1 MNTLAFFLNQSV
13 NALSQAALLFFLG
26 VGLTL
31 IFGIMRIVNFA
42 HGALYM
48 LGAFIGYSLAHATGT
63 YWVAL
68 ALAPVLVGVIG
79 TAFELVILRRL
90 YRRDAHA
97 FLMVTFGLAL
107 VVTEAVRLIWGPD
120 ALQVPPP
127 KLLSGVVLL
136 LGEPF
141 PVYRLFLAASGVVV
155 ALAIWQ
161 LLERT
166 RLGLVIRATS
176 QNAEMVHALGIDV
189 NLVRSGVF
197 GIGCGLAALG
207 GVLAA
212 PLVTASHGMAA
223 TVIIDA
229 FVIVIIGGMGSFI
242 GSLIGALLIAFV
254 QVFGN
259 YYLPDF
265 ALAFMYLM
273 MLLVLVVRPGGLLGK
288 EA

>member
-1 MNTLAFFLNQSV
+1 MSTLAFFLNQGV

-48 LGAFIGYSLAHATGT
+48 LGAFIGYSLLRWTGIF
-63 YWVAL
+63 WLAL
-68 ALAPVLVGVIG
+68 ALAPILVGLIG
-79 TAFELVILRRL
+79 TVFELVILRQL

-127 KLLSGVVLL
+127 KLLSGIVFL

-141 PVYRLFLAASGVVV
+141 PTYRLFLAGFGVVM
-155 ALAIWQ
+155 AIAIWQ

-166 RLGLVIRATS
+166 RLGLLIRATS

-189 NLVRSGVF
+189 RLVRSGVF

-229 FVIVIIGGMGSFI
+229 FVIVIIGGMGSFL
-242 GSLIGALLIAFV
+242 GSLIGALLIGFV

-259 YYLPDF
+259 YYAPDF
-265 ALAFMYLM
+265 ALAFMYLV
-273 MLLVLVVRPGGLLGK
+273 MLAVLVVRPGGLLGK

>member
-1 MNTLAFFLNQSV
+1 MSTLAFLLNQTV

-31 IFGIMRIVNFA
+31 IFGIMRIINFA

-48 LGAFIGYSLAHATGT
+48 LGAFVGYSLVHHTGNF
-63 YWVAL
+63 WL
-68 ALAPVLVGVIG
+68 AVIAAPIVVGGLG
-79 TAFELVILRRL
+79 TAFELGILRRL

-107 VVTEAVRLIWGPD
+107 VVNEVVRLLWGPD

-127 KLLSGVVLL
+127 PALSGVVFL

-141 PVYRLFLAASGVVV
+141 PVYRVFLAV
-155 ALAIWQ
+155 AGAVMAIVIWQ

-176 QNAEMVHALGIDV
+176 QNAEMVHALGV
-189 NLVRSGVF
+189 NVKLVRSGVF

-229 FVIVIIGGMGSFI
+229 FVIVIIGGMGSFL
-242 GSLIGALLIAFV
+242 GSLIGAMLVAFL

-265 ALAFMYLM
+265 ALAFMYLL
-273 MLLVLVVRPGGLLGK
+273 MLTILVVRPGGLFGK

>member
-1 MNTLAFFLNQSV
+1 MNTLAFLLTQVV
-13 NALSQAALLFFLG
+13 NALSQSALLFFLG

-31 IFGIMRIVNFA
+31 IFGLMRIVNFA

-48 LGAFIGYSLAHATGT
+48 LGAFIGFSLTSWTGN
-63 YWVAL
+63 YWIAL
-68 ALAPVLVGVIG
+68 AGAPLLVGLFGV
-79 TAFELVILRRL
+79 AFEGAILRRL

-107 VVTEAVRLIWGPD
+107 VVGEAVRLTWGSD

-127 KLLSGVVLL
+127 PALGDVVFLLD
-136 LGEPF
+136 EPF
-141 PVYRLFLAASGVVV
+141 PVYRLFLVATGVVV
-155 ALAIWQ
+155 AVAIWQ
-161 LLERT
+161 FLERS
-166 RLGLVIRATS
+166 RLGLLIRATS
-176 QNAEMVHALGIDV
+176 QNADMASALGVDV
-189 NLVRSGVF
+189 KRVRSAVF

-212 PLVTASHGMAA
+212 PLVTASNGMAA

-229 FVIVIIGGMGSFI
+229 FVIVIIGGMGSFL
-242 GSLIGALLIAFV
+242 GSLIGALLVGFV

-259 YYLPDF
+259 YYLPDL
-265 ALAFMYLM
+265 ALAFMYLV
-273 MLLVLVVRPGGLLGK
+273 MLAVLVTRPGGLLGK